1 MKRGRG
7 GPDNSS
13 VTYDIAIVGGGPGG
27 LYAAYLLSRSG
38 FRVTVFEEHASA
50 GDPVHCTGV
59 LAVEAFDEFDLP
71 RTAFLNSLTTVQF
84 FGPSGDSIEH
94 STPQTEAIVIDRK
107 VFDGALADRAERAGA
122 TVQVGERITSVRV
135 TDDGVWLTTS
145 GERRVAARAC
155 VLACGANY
163 ALQKRLGL
171 GTPVMHLQSAQI
183 EVPAADPGNVEV
195 HFGNNVAPKGFAWAV
210 PVNRGHRAFAR
221 IGLMCERDARDYF
234 DQFLKRIG
242 PRWKTGSPA
251 CLNGGVSPRIKMLP
265 LGPIART
272 YAPRVLAIGDA
283 AGLVKATTGGGI
295 YYSILSASLAAET
308 LCEAFSQ
315 GDLSAASLSA
325 YEERWRAVLGE
336 EFSAQM
342 KLRRI
347 ANRLTDREIDGLFE
361 LARTDGIM
369 PLVRKTAQFNRH
381 RELIVSLL
389 NHPPARRILMRR
401 VLGWGRT
408 A

>member
-1 MKRGRG
+1 M
-7 GPDNSS
+7 
-13 VTYDIAIVGGGPGG
+13 YDIAIVGGGPGG
-27 LYAAYLLSRSG
+27 LHAAYLLAQSG
-38 FRVTVFEEHASA
+38 FRVIVFEEHASA

-59 LAVEAFDEFDLP
+59 LAMEALDEFDLP
-71 RTAFLNSLTTVQF
+71 RSAFLNSLTTVQF
-84 FGPSGDSIEH
+84 FGPSGESIEY
-94 STPQTEAIVIDRK
+94 STPQVEAIVIDRR
-107 VFDGALADRAERAGA
+107 VFDAALGERAERAGA
-122 TVQVGERITSVRV
+122 VLQVGERISGVRV

-145 GERRVAARAC
+145 SEQRIAARAC
-155 VLACGANY
+155 ILACGANY
-163 ALQKRLGL
+163 ALQKRLAL
-171 GTPVMHLQSAQI
+171 GTPMMHLQSAQI
-183 EVPAADPGNVEV
+183 EVPAADPGHVEV
-195 HFGNNVAPKGFAWAV
+195 HFGNSVAPKGFAWAV
-210 PVNRGHRAFAR
+210 PVTRGHRSFAR
-221 IGLMCERDARDYF
+221 IGLMCERDASEYF

-242 PRWKTGSPA
+242 PRWKTGSPS
-251 CLNGGVSPRIKMLP
+251 CLNGGVAPRIKMLP

-272 YAPRVLAIGDA
+272 YAPRVLAVGDA

-315 GDLSAASLSA
+315 GDFSAASLSA

-336 EFSAQM
+336 EFAAQM

-347 ANRLTDREIDGLFE
+347 ANRLSDREIDGLFE

-389 NHPPARRILMRR
+389 NHPPARRLLMRR

>member
-1 MKRGRG
+1 MRVG
-7 GPDNSS
+7 GSPDKNS
-13 VTYDIAIVGGGPGG
+13 VTYDIAVVGGGPGG
-27 LYAAYLLSRSG
+27 LHAAYQLARSG
-38 FRVTVFEEHASA
+38 FRVIVVEEHASA

-71 RTAFLNSLTTVQF
+71 RSAFLNSLTTVQF
-84 FGPSGDSIEH
+84 FGPSGAAIEY
-94 STPQTEAIVIDRK
+94 STPQVEAVVIDRK
-107 VFDGALADRAERAGA
+107 GFDVALSQRAERAGA
-122 TVQVGERITSVRV
+122 TLQVGERITGIKV
-135 TDDGVWLTTS
+135 TDDGVILTTGS
-145 GERRVAARAC
+145 ERKLAAKAC

-183 EVPAADPGNVEV
+183 EVPASEPGHVEV
-195 HFGNNVAPKGFAWAV
+195 HFGNAVAPKGFAWAV
-210 PVNRGHRAFAR
+210 PVMRGQRTFAR
-221 IGLMCERDARDYF
+221 IGLMCERDAREHF
-234 DQFLKRIG
+234 ERFLARIG
-242 PRWKTGSPA
+242 PRWKTGTPT
-251 CLNGGVSPRIKMLP
+251 CLTGGLKPRIKMLP

-272 YAPRVLAIGDA
+272 YGSRVVAVGDA

-295 YYSILSASLAAET
+295 YYSLLSGTLAADT
-308 LCEAFSQ
+308 LTEAFRQ
-315 GDLSAASLSA
+315 DDLSAASLSA
-325 YEERWRAVLGE
+325 YEERWRAALGE

-342 KLRRI
+342 NLRRI
-347 ANRLTDREIDGLFE
+347 ANRMSDAEIDALFE

-381 RELIVSLL
+381 RALIVSLL
-389 NHPPARRILMRR
+389 NHPPARRLLMRR

>member
-1 MKRGRG
+1 MKRVRG
-7 GPDNSS
+7 CPDNSP

-27 LYAAYLLSRSG
+27 LHAAYRLARAG
-38 FRVTVFEEHASA
+38 FNVAVFEEHATA

-71 RTAFLNSLTTVQF
+71 QSAFLNSLSTVQF
-84 FGPSGDSIEH
+84 FGPSGASIEY
-94 STPQTEAIVIDRK
+94 STPQVEAIVIDRK
-107 VFDGALADRAERAGA
+107 AFDAALSDRAERAGA
-122 TVQVGERITSVRV
+122 TVQVGERISNVRV

-145 GERRVAARAC
+145 SERRIGAKAC

-183 EVPAADPGNVEV
+183 EVPVVEPGHVEV
-195 HFGNNVAPKGFAWAV
+195 HFGNSVAPRGFAWAV
-210 PVNRGHRAFAR
+210 PVTRGHRTFAR
-221 IGLMCERDARDYF
+221 IGLMCDRDARDYF
-234 DQFLKRIG
+234 DRFLARIG
-242 PRWKTGSPA
+242 PRWKTGTPT
-251 CLNGGVSPRIKMLP
+251 CLGGGLKPRLKMLP

-272 YAPRVLAIGDA
+272 YASRVLAVGDA

-295 YYSILSASLAAET
+295 YYSVLSGSLAADT
-308 LCEAFSQ
+308 LAEAFSQ
-315 GDLSAASLSA
+315 NDLSAASLSA
-325 YEERWRAVLGE
+325 YEDRWRSMLGE

-342 KLRRI
+342 SLRRI
-347 ANRLTDREIDGLFE
+347 ANRMNDDEIDALFE

-381 RELIVSLL
+381 RALIVSLL
-389 NHPPARRILMRR
+389 NHPPARRLLMRR